1 MPVEKQRPENLQFV
15 KDLSDKGY
23 DDILV
28 LKQETV
34 QKVLT
39 EKRTELLEHIKEKE
53 PESVREL
60 ARRVDRDPGQVSKDL
75 KVLYESELVE
85 FEEKKGK
92 KAPRIRHRNVFPEP
106 VISEK

>member
-1 MPVEKQRPENLQFV
+1 MPVEKRRPENLQFV

-23 DDILV
+23 DDVLV

-39 EKRTELLEHIKEKE
+39 EKRTELLKHIKENE

-60 ARRVDRDPGQVSKDL
+60 AREVDRDPGQVSKDL
-75 KVLYESELVE
+75 KVLYESELVG
-85 FEEKKGK
+85 FKEENGK
-92 KAPRIRHRNVFPEP
+92 KSPRIRHRNVFPEP